1 MAVQIV
7 SKIKRWLSPLC
18 LAFFQEP
25 DSVGRS
31 CFMTHVT
38 VDRPTNLRSVPALAP
53 GNNGEQEKQKPQQ
66 VATPEVQRRFRV
78 LTVFSHYIPTVM
90 LMGLLAGL
98 GAYGHHSGWKLP
110 KFSALAGNGV
120 AEREDWCEEHGVPES
135 QCVQCHPDL
144 LPKGKDYGWCKEH
157 GVQDCPLC
165 HPEVAQLKHN
175 LALADADRQRAVRA
189 MVTAPRPENNA
200 VCKNYRRQI
209 QFASLE
215 AVKKAGVDVALVD
228 RQPIVE
234 SIAANGQITYD
245 QTRFASLSSRLPGT
259 VWRVEKNVGDRVR
272 AGEILALVDAA
283 DVGRAKTELIQALTQ
298 EELQK
303 KVVNRLDSLS
313 SDGVIAG
320 RQAQTAQAEYAQARA
335 RLLSAQQ
342 ALANLGLPV
351 NVEQLRGLPDEKLAW
366 YLRLLGLPDSYVP
379 HLSPN
384 ETTANLLP
392 VKAPMDGIIVAR
404 QVVAGE
410 VVDASRV
417 LFQLADTSRMWL
429 TLNVS
434 VEDAGKLVL
443 GQPVHFRLGG
453 SQEEVGGNLVWI
465 STTADQQTRMVTV
478 RAELPNPKGQLR
490 NETFG
495 AGKIVLR
502 EEPEA
507 IALPNEAI
515 HWEGC
520 CHVVFVR
527 DKGYFDKPDSP
538 KVFHIRTVRLGA
550 RNGKSTEIIAGV
562 MPGEIVA
569 TKGSDVL
576 RAELLKNSLGEGCCA
591 GK

>member
-1 MAVQIV
+1 MAHATVGHPTDVPPVRARALVNSEPQT
-7 SKIKRWLSPLC
+7 KSP
-18 LAFFQEP
+18 
-25 DSVGRS
+25 
-31 CFMTHVT
+31 
-38 VDRPTNLRSVPALAP
+38 
-53 GNNGEQEKQKPQQ
+53 
-66 VATPEVQRRFRV
+66 RRFQALRR
-78 LTVFSHYIPTVM
+78 LGHYIPTLMVM
-90 LMGLLAGL
+90 VLLAGL

-110 KFSALAGNGV
+110 KFSALTGNSV
-120 AEREDWCEEHGVPES
+120 AERKDWCEEHAVPES
-135 QCVQCHPDL
+135 QCAECNPDL
-144 LPKGKDYGWCKEH
+144 LPRGKDYGWCKVH
-157 GVQDCPLC
+157 GVHNCPLE
-165 HPEVAQLKHN
+165 HPDVAQWKKTVEVTE
-175 LALADADRQRAVRA
+175 ADRQRAAQA
-189 MVTAPRPENNA
+189 MASAPRPENNA
-200 VCKNYRRQI
+200 VCKNYRRRI

-215 AVKKAGVDVALVD
+215 AVKKSGVDVSLVD
-228 RQPIVE
+228 WQPVVE

-259 VWRVEKNVGDRVR
+259 AWRVEKNVGDRVR
-272 AGEILALVDAA
+272 SGDILALVDAA
-283 DVGRAKTELIQALTQ
+283 EVGRAKTELVQALSQ
-298 EELQK
+298 EALNRRAFKRLESLTE
-303 KVVNRLDSLS
+303 VV
-313 SDGVIAG
+313 AG
-320 RQAQTAQAEYAQARA
+320 RQVQEAHAGLVQARA

-342 ALANLGLPV
+342 ALGNLGFPV
-351 NVEQLRGLPDEKLAW
+351 NAEQLRALPEEKLAEH
-366 YLRLLGLPDSYVP
+366 LQLLGLPESVAE

-404 QVVAGE
+404 QVMAGE
-410 VVDASRV
+410 VVDSSRA

-434 VEDAGKLVL
+434 VEDAGKLAV
-443 GQPVHFRLGG
+443 GQAVHFRLGG
-453 SQEEVGGNLVWI
+453 SQAEVSGTLVWI

-495 AGKIVLR
+495 AGRIVLR
-502 EEPEA
+502 DEQKA
-507 IALPNEAI
+507 VVVPNEAI

-550 RNGKSTEIIAGV
+550 KSGKFTEIIAGV
-562 MPGEIVA
+562 LPGEIVA